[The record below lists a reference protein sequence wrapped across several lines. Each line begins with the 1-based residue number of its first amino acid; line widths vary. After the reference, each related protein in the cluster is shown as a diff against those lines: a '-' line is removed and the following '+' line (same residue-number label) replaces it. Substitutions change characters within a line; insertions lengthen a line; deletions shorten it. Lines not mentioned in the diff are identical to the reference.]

1 MVVASEVLPLP
12 SEAPGWRLPCSSLGI
27 GEALGSS
34 VERPV
39 PGCAV
44 LGNADAE
51 PGCVVSCDA
60 DAEAIQ
66 GGFTDGG
73 GSCKASRNLVLAPSS
88 SCEKA
93 TWKAFR
99 AHFVTPPW

>member
-1 MVVASEVLPLP
+1 MRPAH
-12 SEAPGWRLPCSSLGI
+12 GRSSLSI

-66 GGFTDGG
+66 GGFTGGG

-99 AHFVTPPW
+99 ASLCDAAMVKRENLSYA